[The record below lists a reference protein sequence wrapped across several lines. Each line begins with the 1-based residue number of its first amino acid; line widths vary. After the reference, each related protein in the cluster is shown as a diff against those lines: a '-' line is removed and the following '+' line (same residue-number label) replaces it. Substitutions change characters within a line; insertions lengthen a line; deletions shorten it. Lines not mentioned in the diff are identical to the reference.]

1 MVANRLP
8 GTCTAQHST
17 RRCIGFQQPPPCTRK
32 CTKDY
37 CAAGLKTAPFQAPL
51 IAAHQIELHDCT
63 TPHRVPIQ
71 LLKTH
76 DSCCPYQS
84 LLTQPLWLDPLDHPL
99 SMLAPVRLPCRGD
112 FDHMPFLLAL
122 SDHQPCCITHSMI
135 RHRRIHP
142 RSNWVN
148 NTSC

>member
-1 MVANRLP
+1 MCSTRHLHS
-8 GTCTAQHST
+8 TAQHAALHWVPTTPSLHKEMYK
-17 RRCIGFQQPPPCTRK
+17 RLLRCGTQNSAFSGTFDSSASNR
-32 CTKDY
+32 
-37 CAAGLKTAPFQAPL
+37 AAR
-51 IAAHQIELHDCT
+51 LHN
-63 TPHRVPIQ
+63 PHRVPIQ

-122 SDHQPCCITHSMI
+122 SDHQPCCVTHSMI